1 MMPSSVRELA
11 SPTNVRGSLGTIFSH
26 ETTVWV
32 SSATEIRKVRVE
44 SPLVGG
50 VPGLL
55 PPSIHRNDWELV
67 AVVGLTITNQCFHK
81 TRSTSL
87 VVSHT
92 CDRSSST

>member
-1 MMPSSVRELA
+1 MPSSVRELV
-11 SPTNVRGSLGTIFSH
+11 SSVKVSGSLGTIFSH

-32 SSATEIRKVRVE
+32 SSATWARKARKG
-44 SPLVGG
+44 SLAVGG

-67 AVVGLTITNQCFHK
+67 AVVGLTMTNQCFHK